1 VKTAAICEPTHSIY
15 RLVTELRTLVKHE
28 CAEALELR
36 DRLAEHRRTHP
47 RDASLDG
54 RWSSTEDLLLS
65 AEESL
70 HEANAALAA
79 VRGAP
84 EADAE
89 RAYRHAR
96 CELERAFFE
105 YRQAHR
111 ELSVLVAI
119 CLRTTAR

>member
-1 VKTAAICEPTHSIY
+1 VKTAAVYEPMQSME
-15 RLVTELRTLVKHE
+15 RLVMELRTLVKHE
-28 CAEALELR
+28 SAEALELR
-36 DRLAEHRRTHP
+36 DRLAETRRTHP

-79 VRGAP
+79 VRGAS
-84 EADAE
+84 EAETE
-89 RAYRHAR
+89 RAYRGAR
-96 CELERAFFE
+96 AELERAFFE

-119 CLRTTAR
+119 YLRTAR

>member
-1 VKTAAICEPTHSIY
+1 MKTAAVYEPMQSME
-15 RLVTELRTLVKHE
+15 RLVMELRTLVKHE
-28 CAEALELR
+28 SAEALELR
-36 DRLAEHRRTHP
+36 DRLAETRRTHP

-79 VRGAP
+79 VRGAS
-84 EADAE
+84 EAETE
-89 RAYRHAR
+89 RAYRGAR
-96 CELERAFFE
+96 AELERAFFE

-119 CLRTTAR
+119 YLRTAR